1 MDCQHLW
8 LPKKRGIHDYDTS
21 DYHYQCKNCKRTI
34 DTDDY
39 IPCKHDW
46 QQMEHNYGINYLK
59 LNCLHC
65 DKTKIKTIN

>member
-8 LPKKRGIHDYDTS
+8 LPKKRGIHDYDAS

-46 QQMEHNYGINYLK
+46 Q
-59 LNCLHC
+59 
-65 DKTKIKTIN
+65 